1 MGKNRFPNAWP
12 SRQSDPGAGGAA
24 ITPGTSALAT
34 PTRGIYVGVGG
45 NMVIIT
51 MWDEEVFYENLV
63 GGITHPI
70 RAKKVLAT
78 GTDSPAS
85 TTTASSL
92 IGVY

>member
-1 MGKNRFPNAWP
+1 MGKDRFPQAWP
-12 SRQSDPGAGGAA
+12 NEQSDPGAGGAV
-24 ITPGTSALAT
+24 ITPGPSALAT

-45 NMVIIT
+45 NLVIIT
-51 MWDEEVFYENLV
+51 MWDEELVYQNLV

-85 TTTASSL
+85 TTTASAL